1 MTLQRIQ
8 LHTAGLRIGIDLQ
21 LLEQPVYAGLSQT
34 SENAHPAT
42 GHTKILAEG
51 THVAGD
57 DPRTDHVAVIDHQTG
72 LMWAVQSIGAPDST
86 DTGLQHAQCAERCA
100 ALRLLGFGD
109 EYCTSTDPIDYAK
122 RWLAER
128 LREDTARADAERRL
142 AKIEVELGHVRARSS
157 ILKGRKRSDFV
168 RLDAPIASAVNIR
181 EPVDVAA
188 QLTNMLE
195 TALQEA
201 KALQAILDRG
211 NS

>member
-100 ALRLLGFGD
+100 ALRLLGHTDWRLPTRAELVGLIDDTRRNPAIDINLFPRVLPRWHW
-109 EYCTSTDPIDYAK
+109 TSTPWIDPDGK
-122 RWLAER
+122 
-128 LREDTARADAERRL
+128 
-142 AKIEVELGHVRARSS
+142 
-157 ILKGRKRSDFV
+157 
-168 RLDAPIASAVNIR
+168 ASASDAWY
-181 EPVDVAA
+181 VDFGLGGVDDYHRGVDGF
-188 QLTNMLE
+188 
-195 TALQEA
+195 ALAVRRAGQ
-201 KALQAILDRG
+201 
-211 NS
+211 

>member
-1 MTLQRIQ
+1 M
-8 LHTAGLRIGIDLQ
+8 
-21 LLEQPVYAGLSQT
+21 
-34 SENAHPAT
+34 
-42 GHTKILAEG
+42 
-51 THVAGD
+51 
-57 DPRTDHVAVIDHQTG
+57 
-72 LMWAVQSIGAPDST
+72 T
-86 DTGLQHAQCAERCA
+86 DTSLSDRLRARADYLGTIMSGDPPVQLDAESPLLLRAAANTIDYLAPFQA